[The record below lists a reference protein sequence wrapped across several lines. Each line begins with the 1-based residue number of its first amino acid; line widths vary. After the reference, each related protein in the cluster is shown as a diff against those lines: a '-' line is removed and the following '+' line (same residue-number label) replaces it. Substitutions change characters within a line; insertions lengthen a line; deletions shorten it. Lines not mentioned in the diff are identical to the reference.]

1 MPIYEYECS
10 QCKKTIEV
18 EQHITDAPLSVCPYC
33 GQPVRKL
40 ISSSSFQLRGGGWYV

>member
-18 EQHITDAPLSVCPYC
+18 EQHITDNYQIGRASCRERV
-33 GQPVRKL
+33 
-40 ISSSSFQLRGGGWYV
+40 

>member
-40 ISSSSFQLRGGGWYV
+40 ISSSSIK